1 MAKLMPDA
9 PEQLGLTVEVV
20 PANPDDQPLLA
31 GLLNSYAREF
41 SQFHPVE
48 FEADGSFI
56 YRQLSAYW
64 QESGRFPFFIRV
76 DGILAGFAFVTRVD
90 SPSGGDHVFDIA
102 EFYVSP
108 PFRRHGAGTAA
119 AHILW
124 KTFPARWQVRV
135 LQANK
140 PAMRFWQNAVTRF
153 TGQPA
158 RPVSFTVEKE
168 AWLRFTFDSRIAA
181 P

>member
-1 MAKLMPDA
+1 MPDA
-9 PEQLGLTVEVV
+9 PEQSSPAVEVV

-41 SQFHPVE
+41 SRFHHVE
-48 FEADGSFI
+48 FEADGSFV
-56 YRQLSAYW
+56 YHPLAAYW
-64 QESGRFPFFIRV
+64 QEPGRFPFVIRV
-76 DGILAGFAFVTRVD
+76 DGNPAGFAFVTRVN

-108 PFRRHGAGTAA
+108 PFRRKVAGTAA

-124 KTFPARWQVRV
+124 RRFPARWQVRV
-135 LQANK
+135 LPANQ
-140 PAMRFWQNAVTRF
+140 PAVRFWQNAITRF
-153 TGQPA
+153 TGRLAQ
-158 RPVSFTVEKE
+158 PVSFTVEKE